1 VNQEGKAP
9 EHRLLGQAALTL
21 NGTSDPIRKL
31 IVVRCHRRRTR
42 TVHVVPHEDVARV
55 AAAAFV
61 PSADNAWAVSR
72 FIGHGW

>member
-1 VNQEGKAP
+1 VNQEGESA

-31 IVVRCHRRRTR
+31 IVVICHRKRTR
-42 TVHVVPHEDVARV
+42 TVSFVPHEDGVRV

-61 PSADNAWAVSR
+61 PSADNA
-72 FIGHGW
+72 

>member
-1 VNQEGKAP
+1 VNQEGESP

-31 IVVRCHRRRTR
+31 IVVICHRKRTR
-42 TVHVVPHEDVARV
+42 TVSFVPHEDGVRV

-61 PSADNAWAVSR
+61 PSADNA
-72 FIGHGW
+72 